1 MTMKRTKV
9 ISFILCLSLLV
20 GSLACAFVS
29 VSAKGLSEE
38 LQAAFSAYV
47 AQVGNDFDPT
57 EMTEQV
63 SAKAGVSATLS
74 EYFITH
80 AVDGVYDENNEYPLS
95 IPGHDGRVAAVLS
108 VGDASYA
115 VTASIPHEEENLGS
129 LKTDVYAADSTVFTT
144 DENGNIT
151 DYTGS
156 AEKIVIPA
164 TFAGTISLKE
174 AAGKNGV
181 KVVWIGGDTATMAV
195 TLGSECFAKWPSLRA
210 MVLPY
215 VIRGGSVGWRAVF
228 NNPQLKYVRL
238 PLAVQNS
245 TGGYSTLGD
254 GAFMSNPVLEN
265 AASKTGDMPSTRYQ
279 SSVFAGTA
287 IRDYVLPEW
296 MQDANQNAWNSPA
309 YKKGVQTIL
318 YGPRVGATTNYT
330 PSLVT
335 KRNTATFTRALTL
348 AAEKAEALRA
358 GFTGEATAENIKTQI
373 ESAYTALTT
382 AGGITVT
389 ADWNGTFAADAAGNV
404 TGTLT
409 LSDGTAS
416 ADIAVSYR
424 PQAGLSALAAEGKA
438 LTPAFD
444 PDTLTYGVQLLDNVS
459 SLTLRGQ
466 YIKGVTAVTGAA
478 VTGYIARNGML
489 TVSLASLAE
498 GDNPVTVSTV
508 IPTGTVDY
516 VINVIR
522 LNREDPLR
530 EKLQAAF
537 TAYTAQ
543 AGNDWEP
550 DGMLAELTAAAGQE
564 VTLEDRTKD
573 YFITHAVDGVYDEN
587 DEYPLSVPGHDGY
600 VTAVVKVG
608 GNAYGL
614 SAEIPHAEE
623 NLGALKTDVYSPDS
637 AVFTTDENGNITDYT
652 GSAEKIVIPATF
664 TGTISLKEAAG
675 KNGVKV
681 VWIGGDDATM
691 AVTLGSE
698 SFSKWQS
705 LRAMVLPARIRGGSV
720 GWRAVYSNPQLKYVR
735 LPVSVQTSTG
745 GYSMLDDGAFMDD
758 PVLENAASKTG
769 EMPSARYLS
778 SVFAKT
784 AIRDYVL
791 PVWMQDAKQNAWN
804 DPVYKKGVQ
813 TILYN
818 INNGVAIGNNTN
830 YAQSLLVDRATAGLA
845 RVAVLAAEKAEALRS
860 GITGGVTAE
869 NIKAQIESAYAAQA
883 AAGGITV
890 TADWGDT
897 FRVSSDGKAG
907 GTLYLSS
914 GSVVIPIAFSYDPT
928 AGLEFLSLGDYALS
942 PAFESGVTEY
952 SVTVPFGV
960 TSLKVTT
967 RLAPGAVLQSL
978 TGNTDL
984 QVGDTNRITVT
995 VQSPDQ
1001 ALHTYT
1007 VAVTREEK
1015 LEFDEIIRRLNEA
1028 TEGLVCTDRTTRQ
1041 DLEECLFEAVG
1052 GLGYTV
1058 SVKDWYLLPSISGAT
1073 ENGSTVLVPGHKGYM
1088 TAVLSVELGDET
1100 RLITLKKVIEPTM
1113 YDYTFASV
1121 SSPEDFELSADG
1133 KTLNTYW
1140 GNEDGGVAEKIVIP
1154 DGVEKI
1160 SEIWFYN
1167 DNWSGVRCIVL
1178 PDSVKE
1184 LPDDFANGMR
1194 NLQVVVMGDGVI
1206 TCGTN
1211 AFTGCCYLRHVRL
1224 SENLQS
1230 ISINMF
1236 RNTLSLCDLYFP
1248 ASIKSVESNAFYRA
1262 SLRRAYLVNT
1272 VKIEG
1277 TAFSYPVTRVTNFMD
1292 PSMGCQVSE
1301 EEAASIQEWVNR
1313 FLYTNGSTPAPR
1325 LITVPT
1331 LNVEATAGAFGT
1343 NTSGAWGYNALRYPA
1358 GSSLADLTSD
1368 PESTLGRLKD
1378 VMDLSLAGA
1387 AAHTQF
1393 VADHIR
1399 VPESVTAEQVLE
1411 MIGKVYC
1418 GETLEALTWATPFEK
1433 TEDGTVTG
1441 ALRLQDGSGA
1451 EFTTEIETKTAYVYT
1466 PPTVDP
1472 EPTPDDPSSGG
1483 SASDDKPASDTSDTS
1498 KPADNPDTGSALPV
1512 AGAVAAILAL
1522 GAVIVLRKKAE

>member
-38 LQAAFSAYV
+38 LQAAFAAYV

-57 EMTEQV
+57 EMTDQV

-80 AVDGVYDENNEYPLS
+80 AVDGVYDENTEYPLS
-95 IPGHDGRVAAVLS
+95 IPGRDGHAAAVLS

-115 VTASIPHEEENLGS
+115 VTASVPHEEENLGF

-164 TFAGTISLKE
+164 SFTGTISLKE

-181 KVVWIGGDTATMAV
+181 KAVYIGGDNATMAV
-195 TLGSECFAKWPSLRA
+195 TLGSECFVKWPSLRA

-215 VIRGGSVGWRAVF
+215 VIKGGAIGWRAVF

-238 PLAVQNS
+238 PVSVQNN
-245 TGGYSTLGD
+245 GYGNLSD

-265 AASKTGDMPSTRYQ
+265 AASKTGEMPSARYQ
-279 SSVFAGTA
+279 SSVFAKTA

-296 MQDANQNAWNSPA
+296 MQDAKQNAWNSPA

-330 PSLVT
+330 PSLVMGW
-335 KRNTATFTRALTL
+335 NTATFTRALTL
-348 AAEKAEALRA
+348 AAEKAEALRS
-358 GFTGEATAENIKTQI
+358 GFAGEATAENIKAQI

-382 AGGITVT
+382 AGGVTVT

-416 ADIAVSYR
+416 ADVAVSYR
-424 PQAGLSALAAEGKA
+424 PQAGLSALSAEGKA

-444 PDTLTYGVQLLDNVS
+444 PDTRVYGVQLLDNVS
-459 SLTLRGQ
+459 SLTLRGR

-478 VTGYIARNGML
+478 VTGYTARNGML
-489 TVSLASLAE
+489 TVSLSSLSE

-508 IPTGTVDY
+508 TPTGTVDY

-530 EKLQAAF
+530 ETLQTAF

-543 AGNDWEP
+543 TGNDWEP

-564 VTLEDRTKD
+564 VTLEDRTRD
-573 YFITHAVDGVYDEN
+573 YFITHAVDGVYDES
-587 DEYPLSVPGHDGY
+587 DEYPLSIPGRDGY
-600 VTAVVKVG
+600 VAAVVKVG

-614 SAEIPHAEE
+614 SAKIPHAEE
-623 NLGALKTDVYSPDS
+623 NLGFLKTDVYSPES
-637 AVFTTDENGNITDYT
+637 AAFTTDENGNITDYT
-652 GSAEKIVIPATF
+652 GSAEKIVIPASF
-664 TGTISLKEAAG
+664 AGTISLKEAAG
-675 KNGVKV
+675 KNGVKA

-698 SFSKWQS
+698 SFAKWPS
-705 LRAMVLPARIRGGSV
+705 LRAMVLPYVIKGGSV
-720 GWRAVYSNPQLKYVR
+720 GWRAVYCNPQLKYVR
-735 LPVSVQTSTG
+735 LPASVQNN
-745 GYSMLDDGAFMDD
+745 GYGTLADGAFMDNH
-758 PVLENAASKTG
+758 VLENAASKTG

-813 TILYN
+813 TILYSTD
-818 INNGVAIGNNTN
+818 GVGDTTN
-830 YAQSLLVDRATAGLA
+830 YTPSLVTKRSAASFA
-845 RVAVLAAEKAEALRS
+845 RVLTLAAKKAETLRS
-860 GITGGVTAE
+860 GFAGEVTAE
-869 NIKAQIESAYAAQA
+869 NVKAQIEAAYTAQA

-890 TADWGDT
+890 AADWADT
-897 FRVSSDGKAG
+897 FRVSPDGKAG

-914 GSVVIPIAFSYDPT
+914 GSVVVPLAFSYDPT
-928 AGLEFLSLGDYALS
+928 AGLELLSLGDCVLS
-942 PAFESGVTEY
+942 PAFEPGVTEY
-952 SVTVPFGV
+952 SATVPFGI

-978 TGNTDL
+978 TGHTDL
-984 QVGDTNRITVT
+984 QVGDANRITVT
-995 VQSPDQ
+995 VRSLDQ

-1007 VAVTREEK
+1007 VSVTREEK

-1028 TEGLVCTDRTTRQ
+1028 TEELVCTNRTTRQ

-1052 GLGYTV
+1052 GLGYMV
-1058 SVKDWYLLPSISGAT
+1058 SVKDWYLLPSVSGAT

-1088 TAVLSVELGDET
+1088 TAVLSVELGDEM
-1100 RLITLKKVIEPTM
+1100 RLITLKKAIEPTM

-1194 NLQVVVMGDGVI
+1194 NLQIVVMGDGVI
-1206 TCGTN
+1206 SCGTN

-1262 SLRRAYLVNT
+1262 SLRQAYLVNT
-1272 VKIEG
+1272 VRIEG

-1292 PSMGCQVSE
+1292 PSMGCPVSE
-1301 EEAASIQEWVNR
+1301 EEAASIQEWVDR
-1313 FLYTNGSTPAPR
+1313 FLYTDGTAPAPR

-1358 GSSLADLTSD
+1358 GSSLADLTGD

-1378 VMDLSLAGA
+1378 VMELSLAGA

-1451 EFTTEIETKTAYVYT
+1451 EFTTEIATKTAYVYT

-1472 EPTPDDPSSGG
+1472 EPTPDGPSSDGP
-1483 SASDDKPASDTSDTS
+1483 ASDDKPVSDTS
-1498 KPADNPDTGSALPV
+1498 KSADNPDTGSALPV